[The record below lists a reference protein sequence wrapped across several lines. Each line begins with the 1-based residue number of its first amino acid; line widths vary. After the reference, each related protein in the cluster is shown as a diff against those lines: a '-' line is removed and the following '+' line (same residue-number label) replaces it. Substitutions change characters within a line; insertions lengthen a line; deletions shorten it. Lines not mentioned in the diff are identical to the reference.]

1 MLKFKIIKKDFLI
14 ALLIAFIIVLCSFNF
29 FLYSTCFHGSLI
41 KKYSDNPN
49 YLEIDRGVT
58 KYITGFSSELNVDF
72 DENEKSHMAD
82 VKRLIMI
89 EEFLFIALLIWFFML
104 VYKRK
109 IHLNHLKKASIIIII
124 IALLS
129 FIASLLFEKFFE
141 LFHLILFPQGN
152 WQFNA
157 SSLMIQT
164 YQQSFFQGFF
174 VRAIIIAFIFSLLL
188 VLLIKIIE
196 KINHPQ

>member
-1 MLKFKIIKKDFLI
+1 
-14 ALLIAFIIVLCSFNF
+14 
-29 FLYSTCFHGSLI
+29 
-41 KKYSDNPN
+41 
-49 YLEIDRGVT
+49 
-58 KYITGFSSELNVDF
+58 
-72 DENEKSHMAD
+72 MAD